1 MSNPS
6 VIIRTAPTTCWSCG
20 AETTIVSSLLLTRA
34 KDDAECAVADFSE
47 YPALIDVVNRAVSDQ
62 KDVGAVKLR
71 FSKTLAQAYMSNG
84 CFHCD
89 ALFGQ
94 HFEILTRYDEREAAR
109 LVVPISGEWAEV
121 FQRLLAA
128 EDGHL
133 FHF

>member
-1 MSNPS
+1 MSNMT
-6 VIIRTAPTTCWSCG
+6 VIIRTAPSTCGSCG
-20 AETTIVSSLLLTRA
+20 AETTIVSSLLLAGA
-34 KDDAECAVADFSE
+34 KNDAECAVADFSE
-47 YPALIDVVNRAVSDQ
+47 YPALIGDVNRAVSDM
-62 KDVGAVKLR
+62 KDVGEIKPR
-71 FSKTLAQAYMSNG
+71 FSKTLAQVYMSNG

-94 HFEILTRYDEREAAR
+94 HFEIHARYDEREAAR
-109 LVVPISGEWAEV
+109 LDVLISGEWAEI